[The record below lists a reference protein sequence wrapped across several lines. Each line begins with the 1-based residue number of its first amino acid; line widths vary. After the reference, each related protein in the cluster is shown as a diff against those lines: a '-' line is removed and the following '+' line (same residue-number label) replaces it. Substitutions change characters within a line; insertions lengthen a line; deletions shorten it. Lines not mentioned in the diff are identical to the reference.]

1 MAESRTNP
9 PSALIVCV
17 SEHHGNTH
25 KVARALA
32 EVMHAEVIEPEDV
45 DVAEFHRYDLVG
57 FGSGIYFGTAHQR
70 LAQLID
76 RLPHG
81 AGRSAFT
88 FSTSGMFLVPWM
100 GMSNVRDRLRDK
112 GYNLLGDFNCRGF
125 DTVGPLRFLG
135 GLNRGRPDEADLT
148 RARRFGRDA
157 QAQAAAHESSR
168 TVSFNSDGPDFGLI
182 GEGGQHG

>member
-1 MAESRTNP
+1 MAESHTNS

-25 KVARALA
+25 KVAGALA
-32 EVMHAEVIEPEDV
+32 DVLHAEVIEPEDV
-45 DVAEFHRYDLVG
+45 DVTELAHHDLVG
-57 FGSGIYFGTAHQR
+57 FGSGIYFGTAHER
-70 LAQLID
+70 LVRLIE

-125 DTVGPLRFLG
+125 DTVGPLRFVG
-135 GLNRGRPDEADLT
+135 GVNRGRPDEADLT
-148 RARRFGRDA
+148 RARRFGREA
-157 QAQAAAHESSR
+157 QALAAAHDANR
-168 TVSFNSDGPDFGLI
+168 AGPGDGDGPRFGLV
-182 GEGGQHG
+182 EGRWTS